1 MDGKASERKYIPYLH
16 SSILFVP
23 PLSCDGEE
31 HDADFE
37 ASALGTLD

>member
-1 MDGKASERKYIPYLH
+1 MKSQVDGIYP
-16 SSILFVP
+16 VP
-23 PLSCDGEE
+23 SFFYSFRVTPCLTMEEE